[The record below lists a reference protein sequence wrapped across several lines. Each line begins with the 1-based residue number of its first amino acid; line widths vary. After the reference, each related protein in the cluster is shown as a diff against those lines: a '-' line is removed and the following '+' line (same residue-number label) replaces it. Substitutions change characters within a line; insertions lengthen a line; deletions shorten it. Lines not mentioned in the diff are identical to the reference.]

1 MAFLQEN
8 TLIVTTGF
16 GMLEVEPTEICVV
29 QRGIVMQ
36 VALKNPGPALSLPS
50 VFGGLNFRAL
60 PLAEN

>member
-8 TLIVTTGF
+8 TLIVTTEF

-36 VALKNPGPALSLPS
+36 VALKNPGPARGEGAAPVDPTLRPA
-50 VFGGLNFRAL
+50 R
-60 PLAEN
+60 